1 MISCSSESPK
11 VDITSPYQ
19 RNNEHNLPSNPKE
32 VEDLRRDSATNP
44 LIAFTFDELKLI
56 TENFRQ
62 DRVLGGGGF
71 GSVYKGF
78 ITEDL
83 REGIVP
89 LPVAV
94 KVHDGFNS
102 YQGHREWLAEVIFL
116 GQLSH
121 PNLVKLIGYCCE
133 DEHRV
138 LIYEYM
144 ARGSVENNLFS
155 RVLLPL
161 PWSIRM
167 KIAFGAAKGLAFL
180 HDAEKPVI
188 YRDFKTSNILLDSD
202 YNPKLSDFG
211 LAKDGP
217 VGDKSHVS
225 TRIMGTYGYAAP
237 EYILTGH
244 LTPRSDVYSYG
255 VVLLELLTGRKSLDK
270 LRPARE
276 QNLTDWALPLLKEK
290 KKLMTIVDPRLG
302 GEYPVKGFQKAA
314 MLAYHCLNKNPKAR
328 PLMRDIVDSLEPL
341 QEFRLTRSARLSPSY
356 PNQSLLPLNP
366 KTPFRLRR
374 FLGRWLLLSQPCL
387 PLSVVLRRNRSSK
400 ISAMAKELHFNQD
413 GSAIKK
419 LQNGVNKLADLVGV
433 TLGPK
438 GRNVVLESKY
448 GSPKIVNDGVEL
460 EDPVENI
467 GAKLVRQAAAK
478 TNDLAG
484 DGTTTSVVLAQGL
497 IAEGVKVVAAG
508 ANPVLITRGIE
519 KTAKALVSELK
530 QMSKEVED
538 SELADVAAVSAGNNY
553 EVGNMIAEAMSKVGR
568 KGVVTLEEGRS
579 ADNSLYVVEGMQ
591 FDRGYISPY
600 FVTDS
605 EKMAVE
611 FDNCKLLL
619 VDKKITNA
627 RDLINILEE
636 AIRGGYPVLIMAED
650 IEQEALATLVVNK
663 LRGSLKI
670 AALKAPGFGE
680 RKSQYLDDIAILT
693 GATVIREEVG
703 LSLDKAG
710 KEVLG
715 TASKVVLTKDTTTI
729 VGDGSTQDA
738 VSKRVAQIKTLI
750 EAADQDYE
758 KEKLNERI
766 AKLSGGVA
774 VIQVGAQTETEL
786 KEKKLRV
793 EDALNATKAAVEEGI
808 VVGGGCT
815 LLRLASKVDAIKE
828 SFENDEEKVG
838 ADIVKRALAYP
849 LKLIAKNAGVNGSV
863 VSEKVLSSDN
873 FRYGYNAATGNYED
887 LMAAGIIDPTKVV
900 RCCLEHAASVA
911 KTFLMSDCVVVEIKE
926 PEPVAAGN
934 PMDNSGYGY

>member
-1 MISCSSESPK
+1 MGNCWYRWIPTVNRVSSNAKSESPK

-155 RVLLPL
+155 SKQPRVLLPL

-237 EYILTGH
+237 EYILT
-244 LTPRSDVYSYG
+244 
-255 VVLLELLTGRKSLDK
+255 
-270 LRPARE
+270 
-276 QNLTDWALPLLKEK
+276 EK

-341 QEFRLTRSARLSPSY
+341 QEVSDEA
-356 PNQSLLPLNP
+356 
-366 KTPFRLRR
+366 
-374 FLGRWLLLSQPCL
+374 
-387 PLSVVLRRNRSSK
+387 VISS
-400 ISAMAKELHFNQD
+400 E
-413 GSAIKK
+413 
-419 LQNGVNKLADLVGV
+419 
-433 TLGPK
+433 
-438 GRNVVLESKY
+438 
-448 GSPKIVNDGVEL
+448 
-460 EDPVENI
+460 
-467 GAKLVRQAAAK
+467 
-478 TNDLAG
+478 
-484 DGTTTSVVLAQGL
+484 TTSL
-497 IAEGVKVVAAG
+497 
-508 ANPVLITRGIE
+508 
-519 KTAKALVSELK
+519 
-530 QMSKEVED
+530 
-538 SELADVAAVSAGNNY
+538 
-553 EVGNMIAEAMSKVGR
+553 
-568 KGVVTLEEGRS
+568 
-579 ADNSLYVVEGMQ
+579 
-591 FDRGYISPY
+591 
-600 FVTDS
+600 
-605 EKMAVE
+605 
-611 FDNCKLLL
+611 
-619 VDKKITNA
+619 
-627 RDLINILEE
+627 
-636 AIRGGYPVLIMAED
+636 
-650 IEQEALATLVVNK
+650 
-663 LRGSLKI
+663 
-670 AALKAPGFGE
+670 
-680 RKSQYLDDIAILT
+680 
-693 GATVIREEVG
+693 
-703 LSLDKAG
+703 
-710 KEVLG
+710 
-715 TASKVVLTKDTTTI
+715 
-729 VGDGSTQDA
+729 
-738 VSKRVAQIKTLI
+738 
-750 EAADQDYE
+750 
-758 KEKLNERI
+758 
-766 AKLSGGVA
+766 
-774 VIQVGAQTETEL
+774 
-786 KEKKLRV
+786 
-793 EDALNATKAAVEEGI
+793 
-808 VVGGGCT
+808 
-815 LLRLASKVDAIKE
+815 
-828 SFENDEEKVG
+828 
-838 ADIVKRALAYP
+838 
-849 LKLIAKNAGVNGSV
+849 
-863 VSEKVLSSDN
+863 
-873 FRYGYNAATGNYED
+873 
-887 LMAAGIIDPTKVV
+887 
-900 RCCLEHAASVA
+900 
-911 KTFLMSDCVVVEIKE
+911 
-926 PEPVAAGN
+926 PVAN
-934 PMDNSGYGY
+934 ETT